1 MKIKL
6 NKRTRLF
13 ILSGLALVALLVVYF
28 FPLSS
33 GNSSP
38 SLASLQTHR
47 GQGRSGDGAMP
58 TSYPTQFPQG
68 EAVAQQDETRYQ
80 SGILAYKAKHYNQAE
95 KLLTKALVGQP
106 NPNAQFYLGMAYT
119 HEQQYDHAK
128 RTFEMLLAMLT
139 PDHPIAVKTRNNM
152 LYVVKQQ
159 MLMAGN
165 TSKANQ
171 VLNAALSPS
180 SPPNYL
186 AYILM
191 DGKVIHY
198 DTQHMPLKVYISDGN
213 GIPGWK
219 PELKE
224 SMTYAMQTWQ
234 TATQNLISFTE
245 VNDPAN
251 ADIIVRWRT
260 HFSDGLLGL
269 SPMRVVRNTITESDV
284 NLAASYPDSNE
295 LIPLEELKGIAVHE
309 LGHAIGIQGHS
320 PIAGDLM
327 FPTKTQGLNKPS
339 QRDITTLTMLYRM
352 QSDAQNNTQGSTAQT
367 QKAYYYIG
375 LGAQAEQ
382 KHQTNLAISNFRQ
395 ALLINPNLVD
405 AKYCLGVMLGD
416 MGTRMARAKN
426 WSAAKHNLEESNQL
440 LTQIKDTSDA
450 PKGTTAMLSEVQHNL
465 DAVNHLMTQ

>member
-6 NKRTRLF
+6 KKRTRLF
-13 ILSGLALVALLVVYF
+13 ILTGLALIAWLVVYF
-28 FPLSS
+28 FPLGSENGGS
-33 GNSSP
+33 ANSSP
-38 SLASLQTHR
+38 SLASLQNHR
-47 GQGRSGDGAMP
+47 EFAKIIYI
-58 TSYPTQFPQG
+58 T
-68 EAVAQQDETRYQ
+68 QDETRYQ
-80 SGILAYKAKHYNQAE
+80 SGMLAYKAKHYSQAE
-95 KLLTKALVGQP
+95 KLLTKALVNHP
-106 NPNAQFYLGMAYT
+106 NPNAQFYLGMAYI
-119 HEQQYDHAK
+119 HQEQYENAK
-128 RTFEMLLAMLT
+128 HSFETALTMLA
-139 PDHPIAVKTRNNM
+139 PDHPIAVKSRNNM
-152 LYVVKQQ
+152 IYVVKQQ
-159 MLMAGN
+159 MLMSGN
-165 TSKANQ
+165 TNKTNQ
-171 VLNAALSPS
+171 VLNAALSPT

-186 AYILM
+186 AYILH

-198 DTQHMPLKVYISDGN
+198 DTQHMPIKVYVSEGT

-260 HFSDGLLGL
+260 HFSDNLLGL
-269 SPMRVVRNTITESDV
+269 SPMQLARNTIIESDV
-284 NLAASYPDSNE
+284 NLAASYPDSNRP
-295 LIPLEELKGIAVHE
+295 ISLEELKGIAVHE

-320 PIAGDLM
+320 PVAGDIM
-327 FPTKTQGLNKPS
+327 FPSNKTPGLNKPS
-339 QRDITTLTMLYRM
+339 QRDITTLTMLYHM

-367 QKAYYYIG
+367 QKAYYYIR
-375 LGAQAEQ
+375 LGAEAQQ

-426 WSAAKHNLEESNQL
+426 WSAAKHNLEESTQL
-440 LTQIKDTSDA
+440 LTQIKDVSDA
-450 PKGTTAMLSEVQHNL
+450 PKGTKEMLSELQHNL